1 MVEPIPEAGLID
13 LSTTKDLTLSLIF
26 FFDFTL
32 LFLTV
37 VISWAPVSSARK
49 PLIWSSLRSA
59 ENEKLFWVN
68 GSVVPSDL
76 IREYLLSEYER

>member
-59 ENEKLFWVN
+59 EKVN
-68 GSVVPSDL
+68 LSAVRGSVVPSDL
-76 IREYLLSEYER
+76 IKEYLSSLYER